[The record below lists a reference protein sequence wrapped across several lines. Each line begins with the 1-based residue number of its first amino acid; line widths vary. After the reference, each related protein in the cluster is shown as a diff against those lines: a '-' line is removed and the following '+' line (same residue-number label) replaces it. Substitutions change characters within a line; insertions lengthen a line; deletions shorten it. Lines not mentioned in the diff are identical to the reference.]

1 LRNDAFAGIP
11 SAPGKLPNKLSN
23 VWFSTMISMTCLIG
37 EPGIPVD
44 TVPACRACPV
54 AAVAV
59 SAVTAATT
67 GTSPAAKSFMRL
79 TRMTLA
85 RQGNRHWGD
94 L

>member
-1 LRNDAFAGIP
+1 MFAGIP

-23 VWFSTMISMTCLIG
+23 VWFSTMISMTCLTG
-37 EPGIPVD
+37 EPGIRVD
-44 TVPACRACPV
+44 TVPACWGCPV
-54 AAVAV
+54 AAVAAEV

-67 GTSPAAKSFMRL
+67 GTSPAARSFMRL

-85 RQGNRHWGD
+85 RQGNRHRGD